1 MDFLSRRT
9 LRGDRLGGKLGGDLS
24 SFETRIF
31 CKDRKLLSSP
41 VSKPLVPQPPTQF
54 KNPISPKGLGLT
66 LKSCRPPT
74 TNNHHPITFK
84 HEGEVPHKNPKSK
97 TDLEWSPQPIQHKK
111 FQVDDDREYMGQSN
125 MSKENIINL
134 SSFNQYSILSSS
146 GSLWLS
152 LLLSLLHSLTPKLNL
167 T

>member
-1 MDFLSRRT
+1 MLHYNI
-9 LRGDRLGGKLGGDLS
+9 LNILYILIVKLRLGSGTQAQSGSNSGSVTQAQWLRLS
-24 SFETRIF
+24 
-31 CKDRKLLSSP
+31 DRDSEP
-41 VSKPLVPQPPTQF
+41 R
-54 KNPISPKGLGLT
+54 LT
-66 LKSCRPPT
+66 LKSLRPPPPT
-74 TNNHHPITFK
+74 TTHYPPITFK
-84 HEGEVPHKNPKSK
+84 HDGSVSHINPKSK

-152 LLLSLLHSLTPKLNL
+152 LWLSLALSGSLWLSLLHSLTPKLNL